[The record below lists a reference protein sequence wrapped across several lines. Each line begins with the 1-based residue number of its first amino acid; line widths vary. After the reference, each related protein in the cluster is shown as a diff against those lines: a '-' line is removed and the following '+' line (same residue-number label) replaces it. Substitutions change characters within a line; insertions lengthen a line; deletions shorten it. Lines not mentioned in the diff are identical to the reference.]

1 MRAMTLTRAAASRQ
15 LAEQRFRIISEAYET
30 LRDPVARERVDRSF
44 YNL

>member
-1 MRAMTLTRAAASRQ
+1 MRALTLTHTSQQ
-15 LAEQRFRIISEAYET
+15 LAEQRFRIVSEAYET